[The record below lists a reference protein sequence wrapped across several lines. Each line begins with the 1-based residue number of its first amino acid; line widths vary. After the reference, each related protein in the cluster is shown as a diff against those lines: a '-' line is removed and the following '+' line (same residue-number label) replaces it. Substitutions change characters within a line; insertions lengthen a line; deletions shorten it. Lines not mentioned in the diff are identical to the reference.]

1 MADRPNDNDDESLTI
16 VEDDK
21 DHETGG
27 GAAAAG
33 GGGGHEH
40 QLQLH
45 QQQRKARRRKSSVES
60 GSTDYRFVTLNP
72 HVSFNYFSTFL
83 HPITKTTTTFSPII
97 QAKKQRQLSAAAA
110 TAVLT
115 G

>member
-27 GAAAAG
+27 GGAAG

-83 HPITKTTTTFSPII
+83 HPITKTTTTFSPTI
-97 QAKKQRQLSAAAA
+97 QAKKQRQLTAAVAS
-110 TAVLT
+110 VLT